1 VKSLALLEKMSAE
14 ELMRIKEVGPG
25 VAESVREFFEDPR
38 SLRLIAEMQEAG
50 GTVEESAGEEPGP
63 GDFRN
68 KTFVFTG
75 SLKNLTRERAREL
88 VERNGGRA
96 TGSVSKKTDY
106 VVAGESPGSK
116 YEKARQLGVKILSE
130 DEFLRL
136 AGGMMKRIVDIA
148 KRHYYLLAG
157 ILMYL
162 SFPSYDVW
170 FLKGFFIVAWGSL
183 APLFMYVRN
192 RPLAEVYRASFV
204 TGLVGIFLVYD
215 WIGEFGYKIP
225 NGNVIILLLIIPT
238 LAVFF
243 ATKIA
248 AAEFLSRRFERLRVL
263 IYPAVW
269 IAIDGVQ
276 GIGFLAFPWTYWGY
290 SQYPFTSFVQ
300 IASLTGIFGISFIV
314 ICANSCIAEAAAL
327 ISKKGLSLRPFLGS
341 MQFKQ
346 LAALFSLVAVCAL
359 YGAAMLYTR
368 TPGKDKTMRI
378 AMVQTCIDP
387 WENWSINR
395 YDNLATLVR
404 LTKKAL
410 EKKPDLIIW
419 SESATLELISFDY
432 ERNRLNPFE
441 EEVLKIARE
450 NETPLLTG
458 EVGIKTDFIKRR
470 IDPQNNAVLID
481 ERGEVSNTYSKI
493 HLVPFGEWFP
503 YEKWVPS
510 LRRSPASSE
519 DLTSFRAT
527 SPRSSGSG
535 RALRRAHL
543 LRGHLSEAVP
553 KLPEHGGGAFH

>member
-1 VKSLALLEKMSAE
+1 
-14 ELMRIKEVGPG
+14 
-25 VAESVREFFEDPR
+25 
-38 SLRLIAEMQEAG
+38 
-50 GTVEESAGEEPGP
+50 
-63 GDFRN
+63 
-68 KTFVFTG
+68 
-75 SLKNLTRERAREL
+75 
-88 VERNGGRA
+88 
-96 TGSVSKKTDY
+96 
-106 VVAGESPGSK
+106 
-116 YEKARQLGVKILSE
+116 
-130 DEFLRL
+130 
-136 AGGMMKRIVDIA
+136 MMKRIVDIA

-503 YEKWVPS
+503 YEKWVPFVKEITSQFGGSDFVPGDEPS
-510 LRRSPASSE
+510 LFRVRGVPFGALICYE
-519 DLTSFRAT
+519 GIFQRLCRNYRNMGAELFINITNLLWTKTYRGHMQGFWAAKFRAIENGIWFV
-527 SPRSSGSG
+527 SAGNSGYTALVDPHG
-535 RALRRAHL
+535 RVTASIPILRVDYLVGEIDLSMNRRTVYSAVGDIVLYASLCL
-543 LRGHLSEAVP
+543 LFVLSCVIFYRRITA
-553 KLPEHGGGAFH
+553 GRTR